1 VLASVFSA
9 HGSYFSPE
17 AYVQGLVPAVWVGA
31 AVVAVSAV
39 AAVFIPRRVVGQ
51 VPNPASEQAGA
62 QVGAAEEAGAA
73 S

>member
-1 VLASVFSA
+1 MLASVFSA
-9 HGSYFSPE
+9 HGSYLSPE
-17 AYVQGLVPAVWVGA
+17 LYVQGLVPAVWVGA

-51 VPNPASEQAGA
+51 VPEAGAETMVA